1 MCTQKKIK
9 IAFSMKMVLE
19 QTATAI
25 KLIAAV
31 FCAKIFIYKAYLGA
45 SGQNL
50 KKWPQMTQEVKKIF
64 FSLRIYISHWTTVAP
79 WKSRILTRNP

>member
-1 MCTQKKIK
+1 MAPQLVLIQKVLIHYWFQLVLTKMTDFFIFIWYHMCTQKKIK
-9 IAFSMKMVLE
+9 RAFSMKMVLE

-50 KKWPQMTQEVKKIF
+50 KK
-64 FSLRIYISHWTTVAP
+64 
-79 WKSRILTRNP
+79 

>member
-1 MCTQKKIK
+1 
-9 IAFSMKMVLE
+9 MKMVLE

-50 KKWPQMTQEVKKIF
+50 KKWPQMTQEVKNF
-64 FSLRIYISHWTTVAP
+64 FFRSGF
-79 WKSRILTRNP
+79 ILVIGPPLHPENLVS

>member
-9 IAFSMKMVLE
+9 IAFSMKMVLKPI
-19 QTATAI
+19 ATAI

-31 FCAKIFIYKAYLGA
+31 FSPLIFTYKAYLGA

-50 KKWPQMTQEVKKIF
+50 KKWLIMASRAKNFFFRSIF
-64 FSLRIYISHWTTVAP
+64 LIVIGTSLHPDSFV
-79 WKSRILTRNP
+79 S